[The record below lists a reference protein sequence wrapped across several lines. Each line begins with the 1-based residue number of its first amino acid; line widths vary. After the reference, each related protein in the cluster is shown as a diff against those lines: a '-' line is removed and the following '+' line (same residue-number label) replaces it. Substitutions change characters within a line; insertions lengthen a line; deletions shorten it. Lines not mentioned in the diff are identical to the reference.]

1 MDWFLRVAR
10 RRCSPVTQTLSVV
23 ISSLV
28 LALAGALATRAG
40 AARLAARSA
49 REAHVYWALGL
60 TALLPAWLVV
70 FVTLLPDVPGIR
82 FRFISAAAW
91 ILSAAA
97 GLVGAIAS
105 EGRVRRLD
113 ESGSHPSATRFW
125 RLGVMALAPSWAIA
139 CVGHVL
145 LWLR

>member
-1 MDWFLRVAR
+1 
-10 RRCSPVTQTLSVV
+10 VTQILSVV

-40 AARLAARSA
+40 VNRLAAGPA
-49 REAHVYWALGL
+49 RDAHVYWALGFI
-60 TALLPAWLVV
+60 ALLPAWLVV
-70 FVTLLPDVPGIR
+70 FLTLLPDAPGIR
-82 FRFISAAAW
+82 FQFISAAAW

-113 ESGSHPSATRFW
+113 ESGLPPPPTRFW